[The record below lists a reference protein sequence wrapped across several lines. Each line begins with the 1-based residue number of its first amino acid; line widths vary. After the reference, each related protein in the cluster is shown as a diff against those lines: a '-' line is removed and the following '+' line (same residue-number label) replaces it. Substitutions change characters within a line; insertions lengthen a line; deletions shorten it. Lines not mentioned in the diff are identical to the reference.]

1 MCAVAGAL
9 LGCHAPP
16 RADPEALYTSIRGD
30 FLHGSLDVAHGR
42 VAAALKDVAAAGP
55 GGAEWALKF
64 RLLDAEILT
73 YQGRTHQVLA
83 LLTAKDM
90 ARPRDGD
97 AAIEW
102 NLLCGFA
109 HAVVHED
116 AMADQ
121 EISVARHLAE
131 VSRSPRIGEVLRTE
145 AEVQVRRNAPVAATE
160 LFKQS
165 LRLAREEHDVY
176 LEASDLLNIGFVMLE
191 LEHYD
196 EALGR
201 FSESATLAQRI
212 GARTV
217 VEAAL
222 GNVGWAFYYLGDF
235 ERALANFQRAE
246 RESLEI
252 GTTSAQIDWL
262 QSMGLAYVKLGDLDQ
277 ARACGE
283 KALSAAYALK
293 AREHIVDIETDLAFL
308 ALRQGHDALARQ
320 HIDAAT
326 KSFQPA
332 TDEPAGLRI
341 RLLQALLEAHRD
353 SDAAAVTLLVGLH
366 AELDADAA
374 ASADP
379 AANADPALRWE
390 IENSLAHL
398 YAALHDAGHAEQW
411 YRRSIDTFEHQRAAV
426 TDDALKLSFFA
437 NGAALYRDYAEFL
450 IATGGSTQAL
460 RLLDRGRART
470 LEEGLG
476 AAATVH
482 GVDPQ
487 TVARRLDATI
497 LFYSLGPD
505 KSYLWAVTARHTE
518 LFVLP
523 PQATIEALL
532 RTHRKSIMRSGD
544 PLHDA
549 SDAAQALYD
558 TLVAP
563 AAALIQSGS
572 RVTVVP
578 DGMLYELDFDTL
590 VKRGA
595 DGLHYWIDDVV
606 VSTLS
611 SIGMQA
617 LIASRTASAAR
628 AAAPSASDALL
639 LIGDPATRGT
649 DFEELPNA
657 AAEVTRI
664 AQYFSQHS
672 PTVLTRDSAA
682 PAAYGHSDPGRFDYI
697 HFVAHGTASRLSPL
711 ESAVVLSPPAD
722 DPTQFKLYA
731 RDIVR
736 YPLNAR
742 LVTVSACNGS
752 GLRAYDGEG
761 LVGLSWAFLRAG
773 AHNVI
778 SALWEVDD
786 AATLELMDRLYRELK
801 QGAAPDAALR
811 AAKLAL
817 IHSSGAYRKPLY
829 WGAFQLYAGA

>member
-1 MCAVAGAL
+1 
-9 LGCHAPP
+9 
-16 RADPEALYTSIRGD
+16 
-30 FLHGSLDVAHGR
+30 LHGSLDAAHAR
-42 VAAALKDVAAAGP
+42 VAKALAPVAASAGP
-55 GGAEWALKF
+55 EDAAWALKF
-64 RLLDAEILT
+64 QLLDAEILT
-73 YQGRTHQVLA
+73 YQGRPREVLA
-83 LLTAKDM
+83 LLTATGIDY
-90 ARPRDGD
+90 PPEGD
-97 AAIEW
+97 AAIER
-102 NLLCGFA
+102 NLLCGLA
-109 HAVVHED
+109 HAGVGD
-116 AMADQ
+116 AHTADR
-121 EISVARHLAE
+121 ELGAARHLAE
-131 VSRSPRIGEVLRTE
+131 VSRSPRIGEVLRAE
-145 AEVQVRRNAPVAATE
+145 AEVQVLRNAPATAEE

-165 LRLAREEHDVY
+165 LKVAREQRDVY
-176 LEASDLLNIGFVMLE
+176 LEASDLLNIGFVKLE

-201 FSESATLAQRI
+201 FSESAALAERI

-246 RESLEI
+246 REAQEI

-262 QSMGLAYVKLGDLDQ
+262 QSTGLAYFKLDDLDQ
-277 ARACGE
+277 ALAFDD
-283 KALSAAYALK
+283 KARVAAYSLNS
-293 AREHIVDIETDLAFL
+293 REQIVEIETDLAFL
-308 ALRQGHDALARQ
+308 SLRQGHDVLAQQ
-320 HIDAAT
+320 HVDAAA
-326 KSFQPA
+326 KSLYP
-332 TDEPAGLRI
+332 TDRSTALRI
-341 RLLQALLEAHRD
+341 RLVQALLEARRD
-353 SDAAAVTLLVGLH
+353 SGVKAVTLLVALH
-366 AELDADAA
+366 AEVDTDNAA
-374 ASADP
+374 A
-379 AANADPALRWE
+379 ADPALRWQ
-390 IENSLAHL
+390 IENALAHV
-398 YAALHDAGHAEQW
+398 YADRHDAGQAEQW
-411 YRRSIDTFEHQRAAV
+411 YRRSIDTFENRRASV

-437 NGAALYRDYAEFL
+437 NGATLYRDYAGFL
-450 IATGGSTQAL
+450 IATDRSTEAL

-476 AAATVH
+476 ATTTLT

-487 TVARRLDATI
+487 TVAQRLDATI
-497 LFYSLGPD
+497 LFYSLGAD
-505 KSYLWAVTARHTE
+505 KSYLWAVTAMHTE

-523 PQATIEALL
+523 SQATIEALL
-532 RTHRKSIMRSGD
+532 RTHKKSIMRSSD
-544 PLHDA
+544 PLHEA

-563 AAALIQSGS
+563 AAALIRSGS
-572 RVTVVP
+572 RVTVIP

-595 DGLHYWIDDVV
+595 DGLHYWIDDVA

-617 LIASRTASAAR
+617 VAGARAATIAR
-628 AAAPSASDALL
+628 AAAQTTSHTLL

-649 DFEELPNA
+649 EFEELPNA

-664 AQYFSQHS
+664 EQYFSERS
-672 PTVLTRDSAA
+672 SKVLTRDLAE
-682 PAAYGHSDPGRFDYI
+682 PAAYGRSDPGRFEYI

-722 DPTQFKLYA
+722 DPSQFKLYA

-778 SALWEVDD
+778 SSLWEVDD

-811 AAKLAL
+811 AAKLSL
-817 IHSSGAYRKPLY
+817 IHSSGVYRKPFY

>member
-1 MCAVAGAL
+1 M
-9 LGCHAPP
+9 LGCHGPP
-16 RADPEALYTSIRGD
+16 RADLPKSYASIRGD
-30 FLHGSLDVAHGR
+30 FLHGSLDVAHAR
-42 VAAALKDVAAAGP
+42 AATALEAVTAQA
-55 GGAEWALKF
+55 GAENAAWAVKF

-73 YQGRTHQVLA
+73 YQGRPRKVLA
-83 LLTAKDM
+83 LLTA
-90 ARPRDGD
+90 AGITYPTEGD

-102 NLLCGFA
+102 NLLCGLA
-109 HAVVHED
+109 HAGTGD
-116 AMADQ
+116 GDTADR
-121 EISVARHLAE
+121 ELSAARRLAE
-131 VSRSPRIGEVLRTE
+131 ASRSPRIGEVLRTE
-145 AEVQVRRNAPVAATE
+145 AQVKVVRNALLPANE

-165 LRLAREEHDVY
+165 LKVAREQHDVY

-201 FSESATLAQRI
+201 FSESATLAERI

-246 RESLEI
+246 REAREI

-262 QSMGLAYVKLGDLDQ
+262 QSAGVAYLKLGDLDQ

-283 KALSAAYALK
+283 KALAAAYALNL
-293 AREHIVDIETDLAFL
+293 REHIVDIETDLAFL
-308 ALRQGHDALARQ
+308 SLREGHDGLAQQ

-326 KSFQPA
+326 KSFQPSM
-332 TDEPAGLRI
+332 DVSVRRRI

-353 SDAAAVTLLVGLH
+353 SDAAAAAMLVSLH
-366 AELDADAA
+366 AEVDAGGT
-374 ASADP
+374 P
-379 AANADPALRWE
+379 TADPALRWD
-390 IENSLAHL
+390 IENALAHI
-398 YAALHDAGHAEQW
+398 YVDRRDAAQAEQW
-411 YRRSIDTFEHQRAAV
+411 YRRSIDTFENQRASV
-426 TDDALKLSFFA
+426 TDDELKLSFFA
-437 NGAALYRDYAEFL
+437 NGVTLYRDYADFL
-450 IATGGSTQAL
+450 IATGRPTDAL

-476 AAATVH
+476 AAATVSA
-482 GVDPQ
+482 VDPQ
-487 TVARRLDATI
+487 AVARRLDATI
-497 LFYSLGPD
+497 LFYSLGAD
-505 KSYLWAVTARHTE
+505 KSYLWAVTARRTQ

-523 PQATIEALL
+523 PQAAIERLL
-532 RTHRKSIMRSGD
+532 RTYRKSIMRSSD

-563 AAALIQSGS
+563 AAALIESGS
-572 RVTVVP
+572 RVTLVP

-590 VKRGA
+590 VKRGPA
-595 DGLHYWIDDVV
+595 GLHYWIDDVA

-617 LIASRTASAAR
+617 ATVERAASVTRAAARTAS
-628 AAAPSASDALL
+628 DTLL

-664 AQYFSQHS
+664 EQYFSAHS
-672 PTVLTRDSAA
+672 PTVLTRGLAA
-682 PAAYGHSDPGRFDYI
+682 PDAYGHSDPGRFEYI

-752 GLRAYDGEG
+752 GVRAYDGEG

-786 AATLELMDRLYRELK
+786 AATLELMDHLYRELK

-811 AAKLAL
+811 AAKLSL